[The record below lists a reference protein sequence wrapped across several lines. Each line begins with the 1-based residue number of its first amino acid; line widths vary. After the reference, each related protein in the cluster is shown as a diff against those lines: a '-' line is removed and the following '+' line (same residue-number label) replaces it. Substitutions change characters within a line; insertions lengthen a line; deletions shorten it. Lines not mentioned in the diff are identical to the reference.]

1 MATAKRYMGFVSLAA
16 ASGLVLSGCAA
27 TTETSST
34 SSASTGGTEAS
45 ADQKVLQFWAFGDMG
60 LGDLIAEY
68 EEMNPDI
75 KINMKVSDFDPH
87 HQGLLTS
94 LDSAAP
100 DIAAIEVGY
109 SSLFK
114 AVAGKFTDLAD
125 YGAADVAGDYLDWR
139 WNHGVDLDGRVFGIP
154 TDVGPMTICYRSDL
168 FAEAGLPTDR
178 DEVSALWPTWEDFIA
193 VGEQY
198 VAATGNKF
206 LSSTGYVW
214 NAVKNQSTEK
224 FYSADGSSLIYET
237 NPQIQKAWD
246 LSVAATPIAANIGD
260 WTADWNAGMNNGA
273 YAVLTCPAW
282 MMGYIQGQA
291 PDLAGAWDVAT
302 MPEGGGNWG
311 GSQLT
316 VPARAQ
322 YPEEA
327 AKFILWILSAENQL
341 KLFKASGQFPSTLAA
356 YEDAELLA
364 FESEYFNN
372 APVGAIYTAGALKL
386 KPIFEGKKQR
396 AIDNIF
402 GQALSR
408 VALKKQTAA
417 AAWQQAMDGERA
429 RVIDGVTA
437 TLRRRNARW

>member
-1 MATAKRYMGFVSLAA
+1 MASKTKLM
-16 ASGLVLSGCAA
+16 GLVGMAAVSSLVLAGCA
-27 TTETSST
+27 
-34 SSASTGGTEAS
+34 SSANDSTTDASSDSGTGGT
-45 ADQKVLQFWAFGDMG
+45 DQKVLQFWAFGDMG

-68 EEMNPDI
+68 EELNPDI

-114 AVAGKFTDLAD
+114 AVSDKFVDMRD
-125 YGAADVAGDYLDWR
+125 YGAEALADDYLDWR
-139 WNHGVDLDGRVFGIP
+139 WEHGVDLDGRIFGIP
-154 TDVGPMTICYRSDL
+154 TDVGPMAIAYRSDL

-178 DEVSALWPTWEDFIA
+178 DEVSALWPTWEDFIS

-198 VAATGNKF
+198 VDATGNSF

-214 NAVKNQSTEK
+214 NAVKNQSDEK
-224 FYSADGSSLIYET
+224 FYSKDGSSLVYET
-237 NPQIQKAWD
+237 NPQIRRAWD

-273 YAVLTCPAW
+273 YAVLTAPAW

-291 PDLAGAWDVAT
+291 PDLSGAWDVAA

-316 VPARAQ
+316 IPARAQ
-322 YPEEA
+322 YPDEA
-327 AKFILWILSAENQL
+327 AAFITWVLSAENQL
-341 KLFKASGQFPSTLAA
+341 ALFEKSGQFPSTVAA
-356 YEDAELLA
+356 YESDALLN

-372 APVGAIYTAGALKL
+372 APVGQIYA
-386 KPIFEGKKQR
+386 EGVNLLEPLYEGPK
-396 AIDNIF
+396 
-402 GQALSR
+402 
-408 VALKKQTAA
+408 
-417 AAWQQAMDGERA
+417 E
-429 RVIDGVTA
+429 RVIDQEFGSALGRIANGDETPEEAWETA
-437 TLRRRNARW
+437 ISNIKRDVG

>member
-1 MATAKRYMGFVSLAA
+1 MATATRYMGFVSIAA
-16 ASGLVLSGCAA
+16 AAGLVLSGCAA

-34 SSASTGGTEAS
+34 SSASNGGTTTS
-45 ADQKVLQFWAFGDMG
+45 VDQKVLQFWAFGDMG

-68 EEMNPDI
+68 EDMHPDI

-114 AVAGKFTDLAD
+114 AVAGKFADLGE
-125 YGAADVAGDYLDWR
+125 YGANDMAGDYLDWR
-139 WNHGVDLDGRVFGIP
+139 WNQGVDLEGRVFGIP

-168 FAEAGLPTDR
+168 FAEAGLPTNR

-193 VGEQY
+193 VGKKY
-198 VAATGNKF
+198 VAATGNSF
-206 LSSTGYVW
+206 LSSTGYIW

-224 FYSADGSSLIYET
+224 FYSADGSSLIYES
-237 NPQIQKAWD
+237 NPQIKKAWD

-302 MPEGGGNWG
+302 LPEGGGNWG

-322 YPEEA
+322 YPDEA
-327 AKFILWILSAENQL
+327 AAFIMWVLSAENQL
-341 KLFKASGQFPSTLAA
+341 KLFKASGQFPSTVAA
-356 YEDAELLA
+356 YEDPELLA
-364 FESEYFNN
+364 FQSEYFNN
-372 APVGAIYTAGALKL
+372 APVGSIYAEGVKKL
-386 KPIFEGKKQR
+386 APIYEGPK
-396 AIDNIF
+396 
-402 GQALSR
+402 
-408 VALKKQTAA
+408 
-417 AAWQQAMDGERA
+417 E
-429 RVIDGVTA
+429 RVIDQEFGA
-437 TLRRRNARW
+437 ALGRIANGDQNASEAWAEAVSNIKRDVG

>member
-1 MATAKRYMGFVSLAA
+1 MASKTKLM
-16 ASGLVLSGCAA
+16 GLVGMAAVSSLVLAGCA
-27 TTETSST
+27 
-34 SSASTGGTEAS
+34 SSANDSTTDASSDSGTGGT
-45 ADQKVLQFWAFGDMG
+45 DQKVLQFWAFGDMG

-68 EEMNPDI
+68 EELNPDI

-114 AVAGKFTDLAD
+114 AVSDKFVDMRD
-125 YGAADVAGDYLDWR
+125 YGAEALADDYLDWR
-139 WNHGVDLDGRVFGIP
+139 WEHGVDLDGRIFGIP
-154 TDVGPMTICYRSDL
+154 TDVGPMAIAYRSDL

-178 DEVSALWPTWEDFIA
+178 DEVSALWPTWEDFIS

-198 VAATGNKF
+198 VDATGNSF

-214 NAVKNQSTEK
+214 NAVKNQSDEK
-224 FYSADGSSLIYET
+224 FYSKDGSSLVYET
-237 NPQIQKAWD
+237 NPQIRRAWD

-273 YAVLTCPAW
+273 YAVLTAPAW

-291 PDLAGAWDVAT
+291 PDLSGAWDVAA

-316 VPARAQ
+316 IPARAQ
-322 YPEEA
+322 YPDEA
-327 AKFILWILSAENQL
+327 AAFITWVLSAENQL
-341 KLFKASGQFPSTLAA
+341 ALFEKSGQFPSTVAA
-356 YEDAELLA
+356 YESDALLN

-372 APVGAIYTAGALKL
+372 APVGRIYA
-386 KPIFEGKKQR
+386 EGVNLLEPLYEGPK
-396 AIDNIF
+396 
-402 GQALSR
+402 
-408 VALKKQTAA
+408 
-417 AAWQQAMDGERA
+417 E
-429 RVIDGVTA
+429 RVIDQEFGSALGRIANGDETPEEAWETA
-437 TLRRRNARW
+437 ISNIKRDVG

>member
-1 MATAKRYMGFVSLAA
+1 MLQAKKLLGLVGIAA

-27 TTETSST
+27 GTTESS
-34 SSASTGGTEAS
+34 SSAAAGGDSSSS

-68 EEMNPDI
+68 EDANPGI

-114 AVAGKFTDLAD
+114 AVSQKFVDLRD
-125 YGAADVAGDYLDWR
+125 YGAADLESNYLDWR
-139 WNHGVDLDGRVFGIP
+139 WAQGVDLEGRIFGIP
-154 TDVGPMTICYRSDL
+154 TDVGPMAVCYRSDL
-168 FAEAGLPTDR
+168 FGEAGLPTDR
-178 DEVSALWPTWEDFIA
+178 DEVSALWPTWEDFIK
-193 VGEQY
+193 VGEKY
-198 VAATGNKF
+198 VAATGNSF

-214 NAVKNQSTEK
+214 NAVKNQSNEK
-224 FYSADGSSLIYET
+224 FYSADGSSLVYDK
-237 NPQIQKAWD
+237 NPQIKRAWD

-311 GSQLT
+311 GSQLA

-322 YPEEA
+322 YPAEA
-327 AKFILWILSAENQL
+327 AAFIEWILSPENQL
-341 KLFKASGQFPSTLAA
+341 KLFKKSGQFPSTVAA
-356 YEDAELLA
+356 YDDPELLD
-364 FESEYFNN
+364 FKSEFFNN
-372 APVGAIYTAGALKL
+372 APVGKIYAEGVKSLV
-386 KPIFEGKKQR
+386 PIYEGPK
-396 AIDNIF
+396 
-402 GQALSR
+402 
-408 VALKKQTAA
+408 
-417 AAWQQAMDGERA
+417 E
-429 RVIDGVTA
+429 RVIDQEFGSALGRIANGDQTPAEAWDSAISNIKRDVG
-437 TLRRRNARW
+437 

>member
-1 MATAKRYMGFVSLAA
+1 MGTFPNIQLKEEQMAKAKKLLSLVGLAA
-16 ASGLVLSGCAA
+16 TSGLVLSGCATEA
-27 TTETSST
+27 TDS
-34 SSASTGGTEAS
+34 SSAPSGDSSSS

-68 EEMNPDI
+68 EAANPGI

-114 AVAGKFTDLAD
+114 AVSNKFVDMRE
-125 YGAADVAGDYLDWR
+125 YGADALAGEYLDWR
-139 WNHGVDLDGRVFGIP
+139 WAHGTDLEGRIFGIP
-154 TDVGPMTICYRSDL
+154 TDVGPMAVCYRSDL
-168 FAEAGLPTDR
+168 FAAAGLPTDR
-178 DEVSALWPTWEDFIA
+178 DEVSALWPTWQDFIS

-198 VAATGNKF
+198 TAATGNAF

-224 FYSADGSSLIYET
+224 FYSADGSALVYET
-237 NPQIQKAWD
+237 NPQIKKAWE

-282 MMGYIQGQA
+282 MMGYIQSQA
-291 PDLAGAWDVAT
+291 PDLTGAWDVAA

-316 VPARAQ
+316 IPARAQ
-322 YPEEA
+322 YPAEA
-327 AKFILWILSAENQL
+327 AAFITWILSPENQL
-341 KLFKASGQFPSTLAA
+341 KLFKKSGQFPSTVSA

-364 FESEYFNN
+364 FESEFFNN
-372 APVGAIYTAGALKL
+372 APVGAIYADGVKKL
-386 KPIFEGKKQR
+386 VPIYEGPK
-396 AIDNIF
+396 
-402 GQALSR
+402 
-408 VALKKQTAA
+408 
-417 AAWQQAMDGERA
+417 E
-429 RVIDGVTA
+429 RVIDQEFGAALGRIANGDQTA
-437 TLRRRNARW
+437 EEAWKSAIENIKRDVG

>member
-1 MATAKRYMGFVSLAA
+1 MASKTKLM
-16 ASGLVLSGCAA
+16 GLVGMAAVSSLVLAGCA
-27 TTETSST
+27 
-34 SSASTGGTEAS
+34 SSANDSTTDASSDSGTGGT
-45 ADQKVLQFWAFGDMG
+45 DQKVLQFWAFGDMG

-68 EEMNPDI
+68 EELNPDI

-114 AVAGKFTDLAD
+114 AVSDKFVDMRD
-125 YGAADVAGDYLDWR
+125 YGAEALADDYLDWR
-139 WNHGVDLDGRVFGIP
+139 WEHGVDLDGRIFGIP
-154 TDVGPMTICYRSDL
+154 TDVGPMAIAYRSDL

-178 DEVSALWPTWEDFIA
+178 DEVSALWPTWEDFIS

-198 VAATGNKF
+198 VDATGNSF

-214 NAVKNQSTEK
+214 NAVKNQSDEK
-224 FYSADGSSLIYET
+224 FYSKDGSSLVYET
-237 NPQIQKAWD
+237 NPQIRRAWD

-273 YAVLTCPAW
+273 YAVLTAPAW

-291 PDLAGAWDVAT
+291 PDLSGAWDVAA

-316 VPARAQ
+316 IPARAQ
-322 YPEEA
+322 YPDEA
-327 AKFILWILSAENQL
+327 AAFITWVLSAENQL
-341 KLFKASGQFPSTLAA
+341 ALFEKSGQFPSTVAA
-356 YEDAELLA
+356 YESDALLN

-372 APVGAIYTAGALKL
+372 APVGQIYA
-386 KPIFEGKKQR
+386 EGVNLLEPLYEGPK
-396 AIDNIF
+396 
-402 GQALSR
+402 
-408 VALKKQTAA
+408 
-417 AAWQQAMDGERA
+417 E
-429 RVIDGVTA
+429 RVIDQEFGSALGRIANGDQTPEEAWETA
-437 TLRRRNARW
+437 ISNIKRDVG